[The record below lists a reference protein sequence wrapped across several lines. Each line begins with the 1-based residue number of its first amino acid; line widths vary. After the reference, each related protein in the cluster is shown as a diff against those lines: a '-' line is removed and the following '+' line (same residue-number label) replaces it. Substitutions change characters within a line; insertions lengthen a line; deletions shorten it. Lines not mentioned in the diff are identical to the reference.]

1 MDESAGAGRRLHP
14 LSLVVGPLQALRG
27 WVAPLA
33 IAVAVGGI
41 GGLGRQLGG
50 LLIFVIPFAL
60 GLVGQLVWILR
71 LRYRLTGTDL
81 HLRTGV
87 LQVQERTIPFERIQN
102 VNLSEPLVARIFGL
116 ASLTIETAG
125 AAGADVRLS
134 YVALPEAE
142 RLRTLLAS
150 SRQFP
155 ENSAVIGDDVLF
167 EAPLSELLL
176 AGATANRVGTLA
188 AIVAA
193 GFAYADDLGWSGD
206 VFAWLERRAGVLGN
220 SLVVVAAAA
229 VLAALL
235 VGWVT
240 SIAATVARFY
250 DFSLVRR
257 GDDLHRSHGLLSRSS
272 GLIPLRRVQLV
283 LVKRPLVWRL
293 LHRASLVAST
303 AGSPGKPNTGVGLV
317 APIAPDGRIGGLV
330 AQVMPDVVY
339 DEIDLTPVSRLAIR
353 RGFVRA
359 ALPGLL
365 VFGAASFLDLRFLA
379 GALAWALAAFA
390 WARARY
396 AALGYRLGDDAT
408 LTARAGVF
416 TRSTWV
422 VPEDK
427 VQAVAVVSS
436 LFQRRLGLS
445 TVLVGTAGSGIG
457 RISIVD
463 VAHPTAR
470 HIADHLSMVSAAT
483 AFAGDAV

>member
-1 MDESAGAGRRLHP
+1 MDDSGGSGRRLHP
-14 LSLVVGPLQALRG
+14 LSLVVGPVQATRT

-33 IAVAVGGI
+33 IALAVGGF
-41 GGLGRQLGG
+41 GGLGRELGG
-50 LLIFVIPFAL
+50 LLIFFIPFAL

-81 HLRTGV
+81 HLRTGL
-87 LQVQERTIPFERIQN
+87 LQTQERTIPFERIQN
-102 VNLSEPLVARIFGL
+102 VNLSEPFVARIFGL
-116 ASLTIETAG
+116 AALTLETAG

-142 RLRTLLAS
+142 RLRALLAS
-150 SRQFP
+150 PRQFP
-155 ENSAVIGDDVLF
+155 EDAPAADDEVLF
-167 EAPLSELLL
+167 EAPVSELLL
-176 AGATANRVGTLA
+176 AGAAANRVGTLA

-193 GFAYADDLGWSGD
+193 GFAYADDLGWSVD
-206 VFAWLERRAGVLGN
+206 VFAWLERRAGALGRN
-220 SLVVVAAAA
+220 LVVVVAGT

-240 SIAATVARFY
+240 SIAATVARLY

-283 LVKRPLVWRL
+283 LVERPLVWRW

-303 AGSPGKPNTGVGLV
+303 AGSPGKPNSGVGLV
-317 APIAPDGRIGGLV
+317 APIAPDWRIGGLV
-330 AQVMPDVVY
+330 AQVMPDVTY
-339 DEIDLTPVSRLAIR
+339 DETDLTPVSRLAIR

-365 VFGAASFLDLRFLA
+365 VFGAASFFDLRLLTA
-379 GALAWALAAFA
+379 AIAWTLAAFV

-408 LTARAGVF
+408 LTARAGVL

-436 LFQRRLGLS
+436 PFQRRLGLS
-445 TVLVGTAGSGIG
+445 TVLVETAGAGTG

-463 VAHPTAR
+463 LEHPAARRVADR
-470 HIADHLSMVSAAT
+470 LSEVSAAT